1 MKLFFYKTI
10 FVAFVFF
17 ITFKITIGSTVKY
30 VENKIYSLSSKEN
43 MEYMKQKIKD
53 EMQVAISKEEYIK
66 KEDAILINQFI
77 KKIQKDLNN
86 QN

>member
-17 ITFKITIGSTVKY
+17 VTFKITIGSTIKY
-30 VENKIYSLSSKEN
+30 VENRLISLSSKEN
-43 MEYMKQKIKD
+43 LEYIKRKIKN
-53 EMQVAISKEEYIK
+53 ELKVAISKDEYIK
-66 KEDAILINQFI
+66 KEDALLINQFI
-77 KKIQKDLNN
+77 NKIQKDLNN

>member
-17 ITFKITIGSTVKY
+17 ITFKITIGSTFKY

-43 MEYMKQKIKD
+43 LEYIKQKIKD
-53 EMQVAISKEEYIK
+53 EMKVAVSKEEYIK
-66 KEDAILINQFI
+66 KDDAILMTEG
-77 KKIQKDLNN
+77 
-86 QN
+86 

>member
-17 ITFKITIGSTVKY
+17 VTFKITIGSTIKY
-30 VENKIYSLSSKEN
+30 VENRLISLSSKEN
-43 MEYMKQKIKD
+43 LEYIKQKIKN
-53 EMQVAISKEEYIK
+53 ELKVAISKDEYIK
-66 KEDAILINQFI
+66 KEDALLINQFI
-77 KKIQKDLNN
+77 NKIQKDLNN